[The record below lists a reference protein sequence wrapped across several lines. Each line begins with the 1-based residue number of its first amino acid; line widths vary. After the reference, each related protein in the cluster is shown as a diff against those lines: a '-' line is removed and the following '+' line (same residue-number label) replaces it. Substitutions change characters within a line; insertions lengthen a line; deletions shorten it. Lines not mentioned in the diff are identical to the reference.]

1 MYKVII
7 DRAAEQD
14 LAEILEYISAVLHA
28 PDAAKRLYRKIKQE
42 IMSLDTMPS
51 RCALIAEEPYNQLGI
66 RKLFIDNY
74 IAFLL
79 INEDTKEVHV
89 FRILYSRREWYNL
102 I

>member
-14 LAEILEYISAVLHA
+14 LAEIFECVSATLHA
-28 PDAAKRLYRKIKQE
+28 PDAAKRLYRKMKQE
-42 IMSLDTMPS
+42 IMSLNAIPS
-51 RCALIAEEPYNQLGI
+51 RCVLIAEEPYNHLGV

-74 IAFLL
+74 IAFFLVH
-79 INEDTKEVHV
+79 EDAKEVHV
-89 FRILYSRREWYNL
+89 FRVLYSRREWQNF